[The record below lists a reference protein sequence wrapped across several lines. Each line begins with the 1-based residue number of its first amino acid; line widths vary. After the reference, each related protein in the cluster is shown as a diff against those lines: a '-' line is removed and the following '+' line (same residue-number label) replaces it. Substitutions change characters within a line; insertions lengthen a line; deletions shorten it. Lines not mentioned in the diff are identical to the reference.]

1 MIASDRFQYVEV
13 ASESALLA
21 WLEAHHNQPDS
32 VWLVTW
38 KKQVPD
44 KYVSRDAVLDALT
57 AYGWTDGLM
66 RKIDDARVMQL
77 VSPRRQQRWAQSY
90 KERAARLLADGR
102 MQPAGLA
109 AMARAK
115 AAGLWDAMVH
125 VDALTVPPDLA
136 DALGRCA
143 ARAHWDELPPSY
155 RRNVLRWLALA
166 RTAGTRARRIEAVAD
181 SAAARHRLP
190 QM

>member
-1 MIASDRFQYVEV
+1 MIADDRFEHVEV
-13 ASESALLA
+13 DSPAVLWL
-21 WLEAHHNQPDS
+21 WLETHHAQADS

-38 KKQVPD
+38 KKRVPA
-44 KYVSRDAVLDALT
+44 KHVSRETVLDALI
-57 AYGWTDGLM
+57 AFSWVDGLM
-66 RKIDDARVMQL
+66 RRIDDDRVKQL
-77 VSPRRQQRWAQSY
+77 IAPRQQQRWAQTY
-90 KERAARLLADGR
+90 KDRAARLVASGR

-109 AMARAK
+109 AIDRAK
-115 AAGLWDAMVH
+115 AAGLWDAMVD

-143 ARAHWDELPPSY
+143 ARAHWDALPPSY

-166 RTAGTRARRIEAVAD
+166 RTAGTRSKRIEALAD
-181 SAAARHRLP
+181 STLAKRRLP